1 MAFSEVREY
10 QPGDDVRAIDWN
22 VTARYNHPYIKV
34 FEEERE
40 LTVILLVDVSASE
53 SFGTQKQLKMDL
65 VTEIYK
71 LTEKFPKSEIY
82 GLSRQMQRAAVAIP
96 SNIAE
101 GQKRG
106 HPKEFL
112 QFLYISYG
120 SGAEL
125 ETQIEISKRLPKL
138 KDFDYRIWNSLF
150 F

>member
-1 MAFSEVREY
+1 MSLSNSYKDLRV
-10 QPGDDVRAIDWN
+10 W
-22 VTARYNHPYIKV
+22 
-34 FEEERE
+34 
-40 LTVILLVDVSASE
+40 
-53 SFGTQKQLKMDL
+53 QKSIEL

-106 HPKEFL
+106 HSKEFL

-125 ETQIEISKRLPKL
+125 ETQLEICKRLPKL
-138 KDFDYRIWNSLF
+138 KNLEYDKAEQLLSEVMKMLNVLISSLKKRQ
-150 F
+150 

>member
-1 MAFSEVREY
+1 MNLSNSY
-10 QPGDDVRAIDWN
+10 KDL
-22 VTARYNHPYIKV
+22 KV
-34 FEEERE
+34 W
-40 LTVILLVDVSASE
+40 
-53 SFGTQKQLKMDL
+53 QKSIEL
-65 VTEIYK
+65 VTEIYS

-82 GLSRQMQRAAVAIP
+82 GLVTQMQRAAVAIP

-125 ETQIEISKRLPKL
+125 ETQIEICKRLNKFKDLEYNRAALLLEEVMKMLNGLIGTLKL
-138 KDFDYRIWNSLF
+138 KGAKN
-150 F
+150 